1 MKGIKGILILLIAFN
16 ICLLIYMIFF
26 VKPIKEYTYEEYRVM
41 VEGENPE
48 LEAALKIRIFPEN
61 KEYLE
66 EKYDGN
72 MDLNYLYEKIHELV
86 HTNLEKLIS
95 DIKGLNA
102 SGVNE
107 YLTKNKENLLAIAGI
122 TNVEQLSS
130 FKYNINEKNINEE
143 DYVSSEIIQESYVEG
158 EDYDSVNL
166 KINYKNDSI
175 FLKTKIANNIL
186 TSPMIIFESI
196 GGDDK

>member
-41 VEGENPE
+41 MEGENPE

-175 FLKTKIANNIL
+175 FLKIKIANNIL